1 MWTEPFLVQRS
12 QIHGTVLSYN
22 HIIMS
27 TNLKKNIP
35 ITQVIFQCSIIPGNS
50 YVIHKLDHVIFRAIM
65 DAGNEMT
72 GSLAHSHRPLYIL
85 IDLMTNCLPLSL
97 ISDLNNALLCLKNSH
112 A

>member
-1 MWTEPFLVQRS
+1 MPYPDRKVSTSKTHE
-12 QIHGTVLSYN
+12 TVLSYN
-22 HIIMS
+22 VHKF
-27 TNLKKNIP
+27 KKKYRRN
-35 ITQVIFQCSIIPGNS
+35 TGVFSLCTIIPGNS
-50 YVIHKLDHVIFRAIM
+50 YVIHKLDHVIFRAIT
-65 DAGNEMT
+65 DALNEMT